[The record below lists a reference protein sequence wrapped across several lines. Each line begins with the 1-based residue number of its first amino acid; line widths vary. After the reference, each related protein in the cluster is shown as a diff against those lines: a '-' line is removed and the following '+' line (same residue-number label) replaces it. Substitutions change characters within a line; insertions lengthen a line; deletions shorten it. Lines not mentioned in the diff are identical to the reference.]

1 MMVRHEERITTSQ
14 TAVIITNFL
23 LGTGILTLP
32 RTSVDEVGTPD
43 VWITLILG
51 GLVALLAAVIM
62 VKLNHQYPDKTFY
75 EYSQDIIGKWIG
87 SLISLFFVSY
97 LLAHSGFQVRSML
110 EIIRFFLLEGTP
122 RWAIVMIFLWVGL
135 YLIVGGLSSIAR
147 LFQIVL
153 PITFILFLLVVFMG
167 IGIFDVDNLRPV
179 LGEGIGPVLKGI
191 KVTALSFSGIEIILI
206 LMPFMNQPRKA
217 NRSRIALIEVCKR
230 ALVSGDPPHR
240 RLHFVFLCPSRSS
253 HLRLNRRCGYSE
265 VWRTFTRLPKL
276 IER

>member
-1 MMVRHEERITTSQ
+1 MMVRQEERITTSQ

-110 EIIRFFLLEGTP
+110 EIIRFFFTGRNTP
-122 RWAIVMIFLWVGL
+122 LGHCHDF
-135 YLIVGGLSSIAR
+135 
-147 LFQIVL
+147 
-153 PITFILFLLVVFMG
+153 FMG
-167 IGIFDVDNLRPV
+167 GIILDHWRFKFDRPIV
-179 LGEGIGPVLKGI
+179 PNRAPHYIY
-191 KVTALSFSGIEIILI
+191 SFSAG
-206 LMPFMNQPRKA
+206 R
-217 NRSRIALIEVCKR
+217 VY
-230 ALVSGDPPHR
+230 
-240 RLHFVFLCPSRSS
+240 
-253 HLRLNRRCGYSE
+253 GY
-265 VWRTFTRLPKL
+265 RNF
-276 IER
+276 